1 MGKKLRSLLR
11 FTLRFVLGIV
21 AFVVLY
27 LLAVFLLYRI
37 PVNRHPK
44 EGGTIP
50 VYILTNGVHTDIVV
64 PLKNDIKDWT
74 EKLKFSQTKA
84 NDSLAQYAAFGW
96 GDKGFYLYTPEWS
109 DLKAS
114 TALKAAFYL
123 STSAMHTTFYRTMKE
138 GTDCKKM
145 LVTPEDYKDLVQYIE
160 DSFQPDAANKVQWIQ
175 GYSYGKH
182 DAFYEAKGRY
192 SLFYTCNTW
201 ANGALKAGHQRAALW
216 TPYDKGIFYQY
227 SE

>member
-1 MGKKLRSLLR
+1 MKLTLKKIAKVILK
-11 FTLRFVLGIV
+11 FTLSIV
-21 AFVVLY
+21 GFVVVY

-44 EGGTIP
+44 QGGTIP

-64 PLKNDIKDWT
+64 PLKNNIKDWT
-74 EKLKFSQTKA
+74 EELKFSQTEA
-84 NDSLAQYAAFGW
+84 NDTLAQYAAFGW

-114 TALKAAFYL
+114 TAFKAAFYL
-123 STSAMHTTFYRTMKE
+123 STSAMHTTFYRNMKE
-138 GTDCKKM
+138 GTDCKKI
-145 LVTPEDYKDLVQYIE
+145 LVTPDDYRALVKYIE
-160 DSFQPDAANKVQWIQ
+160 DSFNPGADGNVQWIS
-175 GYSYGKH
+175 GYSYGNH

-201 ANGALKAGHQRAALW
+201 ANSALKAANQRAALW
-216 TPYDKGIFYQY
+216 TPYDKGIFYHY
-227 SE
+227 E

>member
-1 MGKKLRSLLR
+1 MKLTLKKIAKVILKLILS
-11 FTLRFVLGIV
+11 IV
-21 AFVVLY
+21 GFVVLY
-27 LLAVFLLYRI
+27 LLSVFLLYRI

-50 VYILTNGVHTDIVV
+50 VYILTNGVHTDVVV
-64 PLKNDIKDWT
+64 PLKNNIKDWRK
-74 EKLKFSQTKA
+74 ELKFSQTKA

-114 TALKAAFYL
+114 TAFKAAFYL
-123 STSAMHTTFYRTMKE
+123 STSAIHTTFYRNMKE

-145 LVTPEDYKDLVQYIE
+145 LVTPDDYRALVRYIE
-160 DSFQPDAANKVQWIQ
+160 DSFSPGADGNVQWIQ

-201 ANGALKAGHQRAALW
+201 ANGALKAANQRAALW
-216 TPYDKGIFYQY
+216 TPYDKGIFYHY
-227 SE
+227 E

>member
-1 MGKKLRSLLR
+1 MKLTLKKIAKVILK
-11 FTLRFVLGIV
+11 FTLSIV
-21 AFVVLY
+21 GFVVVY

-44 EGGTIP
+44 QGGTVP

-64 PLKNDIKDWT
+64 PLKNNVKDWT
-74 EKLKFSQTKA
+74 EELKFSQTKA

-114 TALKAAFYL
+114 TAFKAAFYL
-123 STSAMHTTFYRTMKE
+123 STSAMHTTFYRDMKE
-138 GTDCKKM
+138 GTDCKKI
-145 LVTPEDYKDLVQYIE
+145 LVTSDEYRALVKYIE
-160 DSFQPDAANKVQWIQ
+160 DSFNPGADGNVQWIS

-201 ANGALKAGHQRAALW
+201 ANSALKAANQRAALW
-216 TPYDKGIFYQY
+216 TPYDKGIFYHY
-227 SE
+227 D

>member
-1 MGKKLRSLLR
+1 MKLTFKKITKVILKLILS
-11 FTLRFVLGIV
+11 IV
-21 AFVVLY
+21 GFVVLY

-37 PVNRHPK
+37 PVNCHPK
-44 EGGTIP
+44 QGGTIA

-64 PLKNDIKDWT
+64 PLRNDIKDWT
-74 EKLKFSQTKA
+74 EELKFSQTKA

-114 TALKAAFYL
+114 TAFKAAFYL
-123 STSAMHTTFYRTMKE
+123 STSAMHTTFYRNMKE

-145 LVTPEDYKDLVQYIE
+145 LVTPDDYRALVKYIE
-160 DSFQPDAANKVQWIQ
+160 DSFNLGGDGNVQWIS
-175 GYSYGKH
+175 GYSYGNH

-201 ANGALKAGHQRAALW
+201 ANGALKVANQRAALW
-216 TPYDKGIFYQY
+216 TPYDKGIFYHY
-227 SE
+227 E